1 MSSEHPVLIE
11 LNPRERRVYD
21 RLRSQII
28 EAEPGE
34 RSSIRDLLLLLPDLA
49 VLLFRLMRDDRV
61 PIASKAIAALGAAY
75 LISPIDLMPV
85 LLLGPIGPIDLM
97 PVLLLGPIGLIDDL
111 IVIGAVLSRMLNRVH
126 PDVVRSHWSGQ
137 GDALE
142 AIQRVTAWTER
153 AFGDRVRQV
162 TGWVTGSA
170 R

>member
-1 MSSEHPVLIE
+1 MSTEHPVIIE

-49 VLLFRLMRDDRV
+49 VLLFRLMRDERV
-61 PIASKAIAALGAAY
+61 PVASKAIAALGAAY
-75 LISPIDLMPV
+75 LISPIDLMPA
-85 LLLGPIGPIDLM
+85 
-97 PVLLLGPIGLIDDL
+97 LLLGPIGLIDDL
-111 IVIGAVLSRMLNRVH
+111 IVLGAVLSRMLNRVH

-153 AFGDRVRQV
+153 TFGDRVRQV

>member
-49 VLLFRLMRDDRV
+49 VLLFRLMQDDRV
-61 PIASKAIAALGAAY
+61 PVASKAIAALGAAY
-75 LISPIDLMPV
+75 LISPIDLMPA
-85 LLLGPIGPIDLM
+85 
-97 PVLLLGPIGLIDDL
+97 LLLGPIGLIDDL

>member
-1 MSSEHPVLIE
+1 VSSEHPVTIE

-21 RLRSQII
+21 RLRSQVIQ
-28 EAEPGE
+28 AEPGE

-61 PIASKAIAALGAAY
+61 PVGSKAIAVLGAAY
-75 LISPIDLMPV
+75 LISPIDLMPA
-85 LLLGPIGPIDLM
+85 
-97 PVLLLGPIGLIDDL
+97 LLLGPIGLIDDL

-142 AIQRVTAWTER
+142 AIQRVTSWTER
-153 AFGDRVRQV
+153 MFGDRVRQV
-162 TGWVTGSA
+162 TDWVTGSA

>member
-1 MSSEHPVLIE
+1 
-11 LNPRERRVYD
+11 
-21 RLRSQII
+21 
-28 EAEPGE
+28 
-34 RSSIRDLLLLLPDLA
+34 
-49 VLLFRLMRDDRV
+49 MRDDRV
-61 PIASKAIAALGAAY
+61 PVASKAIAALGAAY
-75 LISPIDLMPV
+75 LIS
-85 LLLGPIGPIDLM
+85 PIDLM

-153 AFGDRVRQV
+153 TFGDRVRQV

>member
-1 MSSEHPVLIE
+1 MSSEYPVLIE

-85 LLLGPIGPIDLM
+85 LLLGPIG
-97 PVLLLGPIGLIDDL
+97 LIDDL
-111 IVIGAVLSRMLNRVH
+111 IVIGAVLARMLNRVH

-153 AFGDRVRQV
+153 TFGDRVRQV

>member
-1 MSSEHPVLIE
+1 MSSEHPVTIE

-21 RLRSQII
+21 RLRSQVIQ
-28 EAEPGE
+28 AEPGE

-61 PIASKAIAALGAAY
+61 PVGSKAIAVLGAAY
-75 LISPIDLMPV
+75 LISPIDLMPA
-85 LLLGPIGPIDLM
+85 
-97 PVLLLGPIGLIDDL
+97 LLLGPIGLIDDL

-142 AIQRVTAWTER
+142 AIQRVTSWTER
-153 AFGDRVRQV
+153 MFGDRVRQV
-162 TGWVTGSA
+162 TDWVTGSA